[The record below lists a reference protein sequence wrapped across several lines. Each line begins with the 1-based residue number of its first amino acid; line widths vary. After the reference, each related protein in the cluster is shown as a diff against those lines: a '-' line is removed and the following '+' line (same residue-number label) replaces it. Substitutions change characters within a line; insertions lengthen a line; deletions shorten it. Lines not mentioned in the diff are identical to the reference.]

1 MPYRFGLHNR
11 KFKGTQEE
19 WNELMKTEV
28 IYMNVKY
35 GGVSVKC
42 PHCGSKNEHSTK
54 EGHRVCDTWP
64 ARKKFNKEELL
75 YDCPGYTLKCGFAI

>member
-11 KFKGTQEE
+11 QFKGTDEE
-19 WNELMKTEV
+19 WKELMKTEV

-35 GGVSVKC
+35 GSVSVKC

-54 EGHRVCDTWP
+54 EGHRACDTWP
-64 ARKKFNKEELL
+64 GVKKNIM
-75 YDCPGYTLKCGFAI
+75 YDCPGYTLKCGFVI